1 MIETRFNIKIPFFL
15 FAATLFSF
23 LISLFLLQLF
33 LGLLS
38 VLWLFESW
46 KNKKA
51 AIDEIAILI
60 LLFGIVR
67 VAAIIFSVYPAES
80 VIAFQK
86 EILFYFGFFAMH
98 YYLKVFAQKDYEKLV
113 YVFAFSAVLV
123 SLIGIIQFDFKLVDR
138 AQSFSSGYSTFS
150 SYLLT
155 ALGVFLILY
164 ELMNKKFSLYYWSLG
179 VAIIFAGLTT
189 SLGRANL
196 FFAAVVFI
204 IFWFIKRVNIK
215 YVLASVIL
223 AVGISYGSFLI
234 NSSEL
239 KQRVEAPTQLAD
251 RDIIWEGANQIYK
264 EHPMLGFGPR
274 TFHQVFP
281 FRERFSDKG
290 IGSWHN
296 DFLQIY
302 FESGILGEISFLL
315 LIILPFIK
323 GISLMKKIKEV
334 SNRSI
339 IFGVLLS
346 IIGLVLSALFAGFI
360 DSPVLALVFAFLIS
374 VISRE
379 AYLFNTETRN

>member
-51 AIDEIAILI
+51 AFDEIAVLI

-67 VAAIIFSVYPAES
+67 IAAIIFSVYPAES
-80 VIAFQK
+80 VIAIQK

-98 YYLKVFAQKDYEKLV
+98 YYLKVFDRKDYEKLI
-113 YVFAFSAVLV
+113 YVFALSAVLV
-123 SLIGIIQFDFKLVDR
+123 ALIGIVQFDFKLVER

-150 SYLLT
+150 TYLLT

-164 ELMNKKFSLYYWSLG
+164 DLMNKKISLYYWSLG
-179 VAIIFAGLTT
+179 TAIIFAGLAT

-196 FFAAVVFI
+196 FFAVIVFI
-204 IFWFIKRVNIK
+204 IFWLIKKINIK

-234 NSSEL
+234 NSAEL
-239 KQRVEAPTQLAD
+239 TQRVEAPTQLAD
-251 RDIIWEGANQIYK
+251 RDIIWEGASQIYK
-264 EHPMLGFGPR
+264 EHPVLGYGPR

-281 FRERFSDKG
+281 FPERFSDKG

-315 LIILPFIK
+315 LIVLPFIK
-323 GISLMKKIKEV
+323 GINLMKKIKDV
-334 SNRSI
+334 QNKSI
-339 IFGVLLS
+339 ILGILLA
-346 IIGLVLSALFAGFI
+346 ILGIVLSALFAGFI
-360 DSPVLALVFAFLIS
+360 DSPVLALIFVFLIS

-379 AYLFNTETRN
+379 SFLLKIKSDN